1 MQRTERSF
9 DLHEV
14 ADALRY
20 LNESERETWVRMAMA
35 IKSEFGDAGF
45 SVWDDWSQGY
55 AKYKARDAKAV
66 WRSCRASGAGGAVTL
81 GTLIHEARAAG
92 WTPAELS
99 DTERTRLDAE
109 SAARRVQVQAQQEA
123 AQARAASMQ
132 AIVARNAQE
141 IWQSLGAVGKSP
153 YLGVKKVQA
162 HGIRFFNAGLVVLT
176 DEDLTTVDLIRGRE
190 AISAFFARPDRE
202 ELAFMYC
209 KPGAFA
215 VPMYGVDGLIQNLQV
230 IFPTG
235 KKRFMAGGRK
245 QACWHLLAAVPD
257 GYDGV
262 LVIAEGYSTG
272 ASIYQAAGY
281 PVAVA
286 FDAGNLL
293 AAGRGLRARYPQA
306 QLVFAADDDRDTD
319 GNPGITKAQ
328 AAAAEL
334 GGVVVWPVFGVAA

>member
-1 MQRTERSF
+1 MRTERSF
-9 DLHEV
+9 DVHEV

-35 IKSEFGDAGF
+35 IKAEFGDAGF
-45 SVWDDWSQGY
+45 AVWDDWSQGY

-66 WRSCRASGAGGAVTL
+66 WRSCKAGGAVGL

-92 WTPAELS
+92 WTPAALA
-99 DTERTRLDAE
+99 DDERARLDAE
-109 SAARRVQVQAQQEA
+109 AAARRVQVQAQQQA
-123 AQARAASMQ
+123 ALERAASMQ
-132 AIVARNAQE
+132 AIVARSAQD
-141 IWQSLGAVGKSP
+141 IWQGLGAVGKSP
-153 YLGVKKVQA
+153 YLGTKRVQA
-162 HGIRFFNAGLVVLT
+162 HGVRFFNAGLVVLS
-176 DEDLTTVDLIRGRE
+176 DEDRTTVQLISGRDD
-190 AISAFFARPDRE
+190 ISAFFARPDRD

-215 VPMYGVDGLIQNLQV
+215 VPMRTIDGLMHNLQV

-245 QACWHLLAAVPD
+245 QGCFHLLTDLPD
-257 GYDGV
+257 HYAGV
-262 LVIAEGYSTG
+262 LVLAEGYSTG

-286 FDAGNLL
+286 FDCGNLL
-293 AAGRGLRARYPQA
+293 AVGRGLRARYPQA
-306 QLVFAADDDRDTD
+306 QLVFAADDDRDTE
-319 GNPGITKAQ
+319 GNPGLSKAQ